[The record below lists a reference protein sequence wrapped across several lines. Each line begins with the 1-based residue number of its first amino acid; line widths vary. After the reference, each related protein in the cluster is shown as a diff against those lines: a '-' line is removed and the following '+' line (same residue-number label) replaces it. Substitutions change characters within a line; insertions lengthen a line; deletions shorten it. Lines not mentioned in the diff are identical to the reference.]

1 MPDQEY
7 LLIHTSV
14 LPEVFLKV
22 VEVKRLIDQGEV
34 HSINQAVKQVGI
46 SRSAYY
52 KYVNAVRVFDE
63 TRRGDMF
70 TLLIRM
76 ENYAGVLPR
85 VLDRINQS
93 ENRLVTLHQD
103 VAIKGISTLVLTL
116 DSEDSEEVLRP
127 EVLTE
132 ALRHVNGVI
141 AVELLT

>member
-34 HSINQAVKQVGI
+34 RSINQAVKQVGI

>member
-34 HSINQAVKQVGI
+34 RSINQAVKQVGI

-85 VLDRINQS
+85 VLDQINQS